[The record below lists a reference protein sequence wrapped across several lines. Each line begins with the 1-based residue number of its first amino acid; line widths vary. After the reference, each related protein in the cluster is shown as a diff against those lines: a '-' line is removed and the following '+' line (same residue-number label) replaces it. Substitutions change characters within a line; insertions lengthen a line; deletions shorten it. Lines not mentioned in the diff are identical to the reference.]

1 MVEVVRSRGRVS
13 NQRIEVFLAAGYTR
27 ENVLEVVFAVTM
39 KTLSNYANHLA
50 ETPVDPQFLPRAWI
64 GTQTQTA

>member
-1 MVEVVRSRGRVS
+1 VS
-13 NQRIEVFLAAGYTR
+13 DRRIEVFLASGYTR

-39 KTLSNYANHLA
+39 KTLSNYANHMA
-50 ETPVDPQFLPRAWI
+50 ETPVDRQFLPQAWS